1 MNRPFIF
8 LFKRILND
16 ESSYLSYHIQDYP
29 YAHETQIEELVQNL
43 SKSEGLNSETIHE
56 SAEETVQKASE
67 MMETYLGEDPDSSEA
82 LDFLCLAE
90 GGEVSHYEVLSAMTR
105 GVKDS
110 QFAGTVQSILEEEKR
125 HLQTCI
131 QLAKQN
137 AASEQ

>member
-1 MNRPFIF
+1 VA
-8 LFKRILND
+8 
-16 ESSYLSYHIQDYP
+16 Q
-29 YAHETQIEELVQNL
+29 
-43 SKSEGLNSETIHE
+43 
-56 SAEETVQKASE
+56 
-67 MMETYLGEDPDSSEA
+67 
-82 LDFLCLAE
+82 
-90 GGEVSHYEVLSAMTR
+90 